1 MTPRSGGTDCCT
13 LICIQVCMCRV
24 DGVWCVWLCGAI
36 RAQPTEPEKKKHK
49 RPSAKA
55 CCYTALAPHTSP
67 DICDAEGC
75 GAPFG
80 SEVGRL
86 LSGQVVG
93 TLVADE
99 PWNSK
104 DRPTGDDG
112 VIVNLAA
119 EVPCRDFGREGQRHS
134 RNLGSTSE

>member
-1 MTPRSGGTDCCT
+1 MGP
-13 LICIQVCMCRV
+13 
-24 DGVWCVWLCGAI
+24 
-36 RAQPTEPEKKKHK
+36 
-49 RPSAKA
+49 A
-55 CCYTALAPHTSP
+55 CCHATLGPHTSP
-67 DICDAEGC
+67 DICRAEGC